1 LINNPMYYPLIN
13 NSVPL
18 IYLVQY
24 FKLQKWVMQHVK
36 ISIDFNYSIIQSVD
50 INSIMIKYLV

>member
-1 LINNPMYYPLIN
+1 MYYPLIN
-13 NSVPL
+13 NCVPL